1 LLEIRGR
8 STLCWDLKTPAERKE
23 EARRD
28 KLDEIREQVDSGKLV
43 IRPMTKAERK
53 RFPPKARPPKPK
65 RW

>member
-1 LLEIRGR
+1 
-8 STLCWDLKTPAERKE
+8 LKTPAERKE